1 MVMFSELL
9 QDQFLLSIIAEL
21 VGMKGTTIVE
31 ISKAVDVN
39 LSCLREE
46 DKRKQESLKFG
57 NHDNAQH
64 LSFIISGQ
72 E

>member
-1 MVMFSELL
+1 MFSELL

-39 LSCLREE
+39 LSCLRE
-46 DKRKQESLKFG
+46 DKRKQERLKVLNFG
-57 NHDNAQH
+57 NHDAQH
-64 LSFIISGQ
+64 LTFII
-72 E
+72 

>member
-1 MVMFSELL
+1 MFSELL
-9 QDQFLLSIIAEL
+9 QDQFLLSVIAEL
-21 VGMKGTTIVE
+21 VGMKRTTIVE

-46 DKRKQESLKFG
+46 DTRKQESLKFG

-64 LSFIISGQ
+64 LTYQGRNNI
-72 E
+72 